1 MNGFE
6 IIAENYRKLVRK
18 GEVAE
23 EQVKRDIEIY
33 DFLSKC
39 DNDDLCRLI
48 DSSAFNDIIKAIV
61 KVSLKKARIDKKTE
75 EKILNE
81 IRYTFDEMTAKE
93 ILKAK

>member
-1 MNGFE
+1 MM
-6 IIAENYRKLVRK
+6 AESYRSLVKK
-18 GEVAE
+18 GRLTE
-23 EQVKRDIEIY
+23 EQAKRDIEIY
-33 DFLSKC
+33 EFLAKC
-39 DNDDLCRLI
+39 NTDDLCRLI

-61 KVSLKKARIDKKTE
+61 RVSLKKAKIDQKTE

>member
-6 IIAENYRKLVRK
+6 VVAESYRNLVRK
-18 GEVAE
+18 GEAAE

-33 DFLSKC
+33 DFLAKC
-39 DNDDLCRLI
+39 NNDDLCRMI

-81 IRYTFDEMTAKE
+81 IRYIFDEMTAKE
-93 ILKAK
+93 ILKVK